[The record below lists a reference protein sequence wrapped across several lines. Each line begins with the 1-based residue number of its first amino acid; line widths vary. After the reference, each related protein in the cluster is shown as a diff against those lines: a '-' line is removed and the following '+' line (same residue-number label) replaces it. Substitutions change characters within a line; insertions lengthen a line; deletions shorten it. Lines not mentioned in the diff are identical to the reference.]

1 MGESVEPRGAW
12 QRWVRQPQAVWL
24 RRALFQVHLWSG
36 VGLGLYVF
44 FISVTGSVLVYRNE
58 FYAWA
63 TPQEE
68 DTKVGIGFWLVGKLI
83 ELHDDLL
90 SGPTGRMVNGFGA
103 IAVLLIG
110 LTGAVLWWPGIERW
124 RDHVVLRR
132 GVGWKRFTW
141 QLHSVIGFWSVAFLL
156 VLAASGIYLCFPDY
170 FGMAADWLEPP
181 TDQNAGKR
189 FVDGALL
196 LAGVS
201 PLRPH
206 KRHRHSVHGPG
217 ALRPGDEG
225 HVGHRR
231 SATGSDGDYGRHHV
245 VEPRRTALAAAPHT
259 PRCEAGH
266 ARPFSYRLTRHT
278 LHASLDVG
286 AINFAIVF
294 SLASSAPH

>member
-1 MGESVEPRGAW
+1 MGESVAPRGAW

-24 RRALFQVHLWSG
+24 RKALFQVHLWSG

-63 TPQEE
+63 TPQEQ

-103 IAVLLIG
+103 ITVLLIG

-181 TDQNAGKR
+181 TNQNAGKR
-189 FVDGALL
+189 FVDGALYW
-196 LAGVS
+196 LAYLHFGRINGIGI
-201 PLRPH
+201 PCT
-206 KRHRHSVHGPG
+206 GPG
-217 ALRPGDEG
+217 LCDQATKATWAI
-225 HVGHRR
+225 VGVLPAAMAVTGVIMWWNRVVRR
-231 SATGSDGDYGRHHV
+231 WQR
-245 VEPRRTALAAAPHT
+245 RRTHRA
-259 PRCEAGH
+259 
-266 ARPFSYRLTRHT
+266 ARPDMRDLSLT
-278 LHASLDVG
+278 D
-286 AINFAIVF
+286 
-294 SLASSAPH
+294 